1 MRKGNTMNAGHAG
14 LCVLVLILLTSCAT
28 EPVQEINP
36 KDAELTA
43 LRQQVEQL
51 RAQTEMERGNAEKI
65 KGLQSQVFA
74 LEERLR
80 GMQDIVMA
88 KDEEL
93 ARLEAELE
101 KLKKPIGPGKG
112 KPNSLPK
119 NKTTP

>member
-1 MRKGNTMNAGHAG
+1 
-14 LCVLVLILLTSCAT
+14 
-28 EPVQEINP
+28 
-36 KDAELTA
+36 
-43 LRQQVEQL
+43 
-51 RAQTEMERGNAEKI
+51 
-65 KGLQSQVFA
+65 VFA

-101 KLKKPIGPGKG
+101 KLKKPVPPGKG
-112 KPNSLPK
+112 KPNSPPK